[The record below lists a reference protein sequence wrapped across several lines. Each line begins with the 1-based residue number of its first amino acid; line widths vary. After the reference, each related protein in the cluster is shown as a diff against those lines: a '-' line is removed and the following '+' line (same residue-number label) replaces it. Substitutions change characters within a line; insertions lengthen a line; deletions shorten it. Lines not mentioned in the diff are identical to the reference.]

1 MVVFTRGPRVRGID
15 SKLWCGA
22 PMNRCVR
29 SLPLVTVSLV
39 GLGFLFTPA
48 PARASGDCFHGG
60 GCLSFVG
67 SAPGQCMKDQDDNI
81 PVDENTGDVVILSAD
96 GSSVALDID
105 LVSSVSKGDGW
116 YNWHRYD
123 LSDHGSATLA
133 DLMCG

>member
-1 MVVFTRGPRVRGID
+1 MLF
-15 SKLWCGA
+15 
-22 PMNRCVR
+22 R
-29 SLPLVTVSLV
+29 S
-39 GLGFLFTPA
+39 
-48 PARASGDCFHGG
+48 